1 MNDNA
6 NTPGSALVGDVQAE
20 LPEHFDWSALALP
33 RSKPIPVSPTSAA
46 SASLEVDSASG
57 GDRVSSQTTPPVDE
71 PDREPSAGPISLPGD
86 PTSVA
91 ASALDPMPEA
101 ARGEEPSVLSSPPA
115 AKTPPVIS
123 LEPLAVVKARHPPLP
138 LPKDRILRLRFSDVG
153 EPSEPGEHRSRFG
166 LVEITRN
173 DLAVW
178 KAFPN
183 AVFTVIQP
191 SPYSNAMIS
200 RLGTFEV

>member
-1 MNDNA
+1 M
-6 NTPGSALVGDVQAE
+6 
-20 LPEHFDWSALALP
+20 
-33 RSKPIPVSPTSAA
+33 
-46 SASLEVDSASG
+46 
-57 GDRVSSQTTPPVDE
+57 
-71 PDREPSAGPISLPGD
+71 
-86 PTSVA
+86 
-91 ASALDPMPEA
+91 
-101 ARGEEPSVLSSPPA
+101 
-115 AKTPPVIS
+115 
-123 LEPLAVVKARHPPLP
+123 
-138 LPKDRILRLRFSDVG
+138 LRLRFSDVG

>member
-1 MNDNA
+1 MNDSA
-6 NTPGSALVGDVQAE
+6 NTPGPALIQEAN

-33 RSKPIPVSPTSAA
+33 RSKSTAPATGATSIPSEHPIAP
-46 SASLEVDSASG
+46 
-57 GDRVSSQTTPPVDE
+57 GDDRGSSQSTKVIE
-71 PDREPSAGPISLPGD
+71 PDPQPGIELTFTTEDPAAPAAGAP
-86 PTSVA
+86 
-91 ASALDPMPEA
+91 DPMREARA
-101 ARGEEPSVLSSPPA
+101 ARGDDPSVLSGLPA
-115 AKTPPVIS
+115 PEQSAAINQQ
-123 LEPLAVVKARHPPLP
+123 PLAFAKLRHPPLP